1 LIGNLKEECRFRIMM
16 ILPRDVTSRD
26 FLQLTSPFA
35 LLCRYNKRMWESVPF
50 KHPSTFDTL
59 AMSPEL
65 KTEIKADLL
74 DFTKGEQFY
83 HRAGKA
89 WKRGYL
95 LYGPPGTGKSSMI
108 AAIANYLQYDV
119 YDVELTEVASNS
131 ELRKL
136 LIQTTNRSVIVIED
150 IDCSLDL
157 SERKKAAFQKHT
169 SETKR
174 PEAAPAPPAMKRTGA
189 EDEVSP
195 QFSLPPSYSA
205 AESLYLR
212 F

>member
-1 LIGNLKEECRFRIMM
+1 
-16 ILPRDVTSRD
+16 
-26 FLQLTSPFA
+26 
-35 LLCRYNKRMWESVPF
+35 MWESVPF

-157 SERKKAAFQKHT
+157 SERRKAAFQKHT

-174 PEAAPAPPAMKRTGA
+174 PEAAPAPSAMKRTGP

-212 F
+212 FRIPFNWDDYIAQITR

>member
-1 LIGNLKEECRFRIMM
+1 MM

-83 HRAGKA
+83 HRAGK
-89 WKRGYL
+89 
-95 LYGPPGTGKSSMI
+95 
-108 AAIANYLQYDV
+108 
-119 YDVELTEVASNS
+119 
-131 ELRKL
+131 LRKL

-174 PEAAPAPPAMKRTGA
+174 TEAAPAPPAMKRTGA

-195 QFSLPPSYSA
+195 QFSLPPSSSA

>member
-1 LIGNLKEECRFRIMM
+1 MLIVSFSYKKK
-16 ILPRDVTSRD
+16 
-26 FLQLTSPFA
+26 A
-35 LLCRYNKRMWESVPF
+35 WESVPF
-50 KHPSTFDTL
+50 KHPSTFETL
-59 AMSPEL
+59 AMDPVL
-65 KTEIKADLL
+65 KDEIKEDLL
-74 DFTKGEQFY
+74 DFTKGEEFY

-108 AAIANYLQYDV
+108 AAIANFLQYDV
-119 YDVELTEVASNS
+119 YDVELTEVSSNS

-157 SERKKAAFQKHT
+157 AERVKARKKALEDDPKKGF
-169 SETKR
+169 SR
-174 PEAAPAPPAMKRTGA
+174 PAG

-195 QFSLPPSYSA
+195 VLSSST
-205 AESLYLR
+205 
-212 F
+212 